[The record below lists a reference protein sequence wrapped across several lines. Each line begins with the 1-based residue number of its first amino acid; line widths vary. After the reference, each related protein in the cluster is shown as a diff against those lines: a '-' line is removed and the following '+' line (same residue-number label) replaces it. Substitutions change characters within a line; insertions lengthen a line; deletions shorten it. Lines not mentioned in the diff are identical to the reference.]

1 MQQVGYRAIKT
12 SVYRG
17 RCCLV
22 LYIVQQVG
30 YRPLFSAGVGSRLP
44 FSAAGCVDGYGYRY
58 IDLV

>member
-1 MQQVGYRAIKT
+1 M
-12 SVYRG
+12 
-17 RCCLV
+17 

-30 YRPLFSAGVGSRLP
+30 DRPLFSVGVGSRHP